1 MLKLYRNNL
10 SKQEIFLMRHV
21 MEDAK
26 DMLMTAW
33 TECDTYGEKCCEECY
48 ARNVCKDLTRLITY
62 LEDVEKSVENVEN
75 KKQ

>member
-26 DMLMTAW
+26 DLLMTTW

-48 ARNVCKDLTRLITY
+48 ARNVCKDLTRLIIY
-62 LEDVEKSVENVEN
+62 LESVENSVETVE
-75 KKQ
+75 KQKQ